1 VVRIHQPT
9 KSHQDFVKHADRIL
23 SSPPKKRPF
32 PMEEKS
38 NTSSIPLQPIQ
49 VNNVTYSGAL
59 QAQTTRT
66 RSVVQPDGT
75 RTMTTTQMSQTVMA
89 SMETRFQVIENKAS
103 NISDNIQAMMPHWN
117 ITPMSYKR
125 KPEGEPDGE
134 GDMEDAHRAITP
146 IQGQGD
152 TYF

>member
-1 VVRIHQPT
+1 
-9 KSHQDFVKHADRIL
+9 
-23 SSPPKKRPF
+23 
-32 PMEEKS
+32 MEEKS

-89 SMETRFQVIENKAS
+89 SMETRFQVIEKEQTHLKQRIIGVENKAS